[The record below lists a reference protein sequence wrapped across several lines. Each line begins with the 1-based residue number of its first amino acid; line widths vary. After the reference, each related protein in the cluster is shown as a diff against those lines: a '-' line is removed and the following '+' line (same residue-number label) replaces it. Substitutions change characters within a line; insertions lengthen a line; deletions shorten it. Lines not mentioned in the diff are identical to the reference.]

1 MGNEQKAPKGGFRA
15 TLALI
20 VSIIALI
27 FSVLSYNQTGSQKA
41 LNSELKSLQKKLQEL
56 TAETSKKLDRVKA
69 ETGEALEK
77 LGKAVKQGD
86 K

>member
-1 MGNEQKAPKGGFRA
+1 MGSEKKGATGGFRA

-20 VSIIALI
+20 ISIIALI
-27 FSVLSYNQTGSQKA
+27 FAVLSYNQTGGQKA
-41 LNSELKSLQKKLQEL
+41 MNGELKSLQKKLQEL
-56 TAETSKKLDRVKA
+56 KTETSEKLDKVRA

-77 LGKAVKQGD
+77 LGKAVKKGE